1 MLSKIEHIL
10 LHVYLKWDTG
20 NKKNYAKTMLY
31 IHVHIQAGSTEERV
45 NPFLYNT
52 NNKQVDKLEF
62 TRFYLCQDSPI
73 PYQEKETK
81 HQTPNLRRKKVMF
94 NSCHEKRHKRFQ

>member
-1 MLSKIEHIL
+1 
-10 LHVYLKWDTG
+10 
-20 NKKNYAKTMLY
+20 MLY
-31 IHVHIQAGSTEERV
+31 MHVHIQAGRTEERM

-81 HQTPNLRRKKVMF
+81 HQTPNLRRKKSYVQQL
-94 NSCHEKRHKRFQ
+94 S